1 MAYFNNKKINDF
13 VLNIK
18 GDNIIDDNKIFSNIV
33 FTIFYEKFLVKFYFK
48 NINQFTRENINF
60 NLIVF
65 HIQKNE
71 IHIQNNMII
80 QFGCSI
86 NYYIYIQLKGNL
98 IEIILMRKFL
108 EKIDETI
115 LIYNQKESPITIG
128 EKGKLKIPGK
138 KKLSLLLYD
147 KVFNYWIIREQNDEI
162 WVYSNDTIELNKTL
176 LFKIG
181 KEIFQTSIEN
191 SNI

>member
-1 MAYFNNKKINDF
+1 
-13 VLNIK
+13 
-18 GDNIIDDNKIFSNIV
+18 
-33 FTIFYEKFLVKFYFK
+33 
-48 NINQFTRENINF
+48 
-60 NLIVF
+60 
-65 HIQKNE
+65 
-71 IHIQNNMII
+71 MII

-147 KVFNYWIIREQNDEI
+147 KVFNYWILKQQNDEI
-162 WVYSNDTIELNKTL
+162 WVYSNDKIELNKTL
-176 LFKIG
+176 LFKME
-181 KEIFQTSIEN
+181 KKFFKLQLKK
-191 SNI
+191 SNIYIIYYIL

>member
-80 QFGCSI
+80 QFDCSI
-86 NYYIYIQLKGNL
+86 NYYIYIQLKDNL

-108 EKIDETI
+108 EKIYETI

-138 KKLSLLLYD
+138 KKLSLLLCD

-162 WVYSNDTIELNKTL
+162 WVYSNDKIELNKIL

>member
-1 MAYFNNKKINDF
+1 MAYFNNKIINDF

-80 QFGCSI
+80 QFDCSI
-86 NYYIYIQLKGNL
+86 NYYIYIQLKDNL

-108 EKIDETI
+108 EKIYETI

-128 EKGKLKIPGK
+128 EKGKLKIPEK

-162 WVYSNDTIELNKTL
+162 WVYSNDKIELNKIL

-181 KEIFQTSIEN
+181 KEIFQTSIEK
-191 SNI
+191 I

>member
-1 MAYFNNKKINDF
+1 
-13 VLNIK
+13 
-18 GDNIIDDNKIFSNIV
+18 
-33 FTIFYEKFLVKFYFK
+33 
-48 NINQFTRENINF
+48 
-60 NLIVF
+60 
-65 HIQKNE
+65 
-71 IHIQNNMII
+71 MII
-80 QFGCSI
+80 QFDCSI
-86 NYYIYIQLKGNL
+86 NYYIYIQLKDNL

-108 EKIDETI
+108 EKIYETI
-115 LIYNQKESPITIG
+115 LIYNQKESTITIG

-147 KVFNYWIIREQNDEI
+147 KFFNYWIIREQNDEI

>member
-80 QFGCSI
+80 QFDCSI
-86 NYYIYIQLKGNL
+86 NYYIYIQLKDNL

-108 EKIDETI
+108 EKIYETI
-115 LIYNQKESPITIG
+115 LIYNQKESTITIG
-128 EKGKLKIPGK
+128 EKGKLKIPEK

-147 KVFNYWIIREQNDEI
+147 KVFNYWILKQQNDEI

-181 KEIFQTSIEN
+181 KEIFQTSIEK